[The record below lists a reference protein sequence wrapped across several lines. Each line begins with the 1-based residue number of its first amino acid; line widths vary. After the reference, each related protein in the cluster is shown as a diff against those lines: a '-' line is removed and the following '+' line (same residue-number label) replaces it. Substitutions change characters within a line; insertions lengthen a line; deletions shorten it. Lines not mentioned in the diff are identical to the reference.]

1 MKIGVIGAGFVGL
14 VTAACLAN
22 NKNKVKCIEIEKN
35 KIKLLKDKKL
45 PFYEP
50 GLKKLFDKKFNKTLF
65 FTDNYDDVNNLD
77 LIFIT
82 VGTPYNTKG
91 VNLKYIIDYYKKHC
105 TSRNN
110 SLFKKKIFFTT

>member
-91 VNLKYIIDYYKKHC
+91 VMKLYEFLNTHICNKVWGSFRDL
-105 TSRNN
+105 
-110 SLFKKKIFFTT
+110 